1 MFGLFKMF
9 YGFLLLSNAVV
20 ILDDKRFLSK
30 IGLPLAPENRKYL
43 GETRARIVDMI
54 NGMRVILRIP
64 LIVINLICI
73 FYEILLG

>member
-9 YGFLLLSNAVV
+9 YGFLLLANAVV

-30 IGLPLAPENRKYL
+30 IGLPLAQENRKFL

-54 NGMRVILRIP
+54 NGMRVIMRIP
-64 LIVINLICI
+64 LIIVNLLCI
-73 FYEILLG
+73 FYEIILG